1 MAVAKNFTYTHDVY
15 IEINLLQGISYSV
28 PILSAVAFII
38 SSTISDNTKT
48 NLLLLIF
55 ILVD

>member
-15 IEINLLQGISYSV
+15 IEINLLQGISY
-28 PILSAVAFII
+28 IAFII